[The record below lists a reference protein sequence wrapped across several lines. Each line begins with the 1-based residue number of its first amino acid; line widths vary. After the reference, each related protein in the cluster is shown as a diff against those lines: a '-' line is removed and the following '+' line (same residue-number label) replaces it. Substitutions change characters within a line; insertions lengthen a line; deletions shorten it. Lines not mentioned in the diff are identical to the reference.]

1 MDRLEPSARRR
12 LMQAVKSKNTG
23 PELAVRSLLHRLGYR
38 FRLHRK
44 DLPGTPDIVFPS
56 RRSAIFVHGC
66 FWHGHGC
73 QIGQLPKSKLD
84 YWGPKID
91 ANRERDARKQAALA
105 AAGWQS
111 SVVWQCELKDNAA
124 LIQRLGAFLDP
135 TPISDRQSDR
145 FRVPSSEVKTT
156 QLKGTR
162 RP

>member
-1 MDRLEPSARRR
+1 
-12 LMQAVKSKNTG
+12 MQAVKSKNTG
-23 PELAVRSLLHRLGYR
+23 PEMAVRSLLHRLGYR

-56 RRSAIFVHGC
+56 RRAAIFVHGC

-84 YWGPKID
+84 YWVPKID

-111 SVVWQCELKDNAA
+111 VVVWQCELKDNAA
-124 LIQRLGAFLDP
+124 LIQRLEAFLDP

-145 FRVPSSEVKTT
+145 FRVPSSEVRTT
-156 QLKGTR
+156 QLKDTR